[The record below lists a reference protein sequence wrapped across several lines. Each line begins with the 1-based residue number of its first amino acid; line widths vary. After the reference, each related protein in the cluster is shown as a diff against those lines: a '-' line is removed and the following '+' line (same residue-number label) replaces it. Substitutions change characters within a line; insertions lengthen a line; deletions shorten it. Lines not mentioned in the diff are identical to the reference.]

1 MPQAIAV
8 SRPNGRVDPHTGER
22 IPGQRINYNNY
33 PGIVDGQD
41 VGYTIGVS
49 EKFEGVD
56 PTNINFKFP
65 LRSYQ
70 HGFFESNTNMI
81 AAVKED
87 IKVLLMTSKG
97 ERVINSEIGTRI
109 PTLAGQLFENIN
121 IEEMQMAIESEIIA
135 AIDTFMPFVGVQSV
149 VVQDSTT
156 DNTLTENQIR
166 VSMSYILKNFNVE
179 DLISLTI
186 SSPNVGELQ
195 DTYLAA

>member
-1 MPQAIAV
+1 
-8 SRPNGRVDPHTGER
+8 
-22 IPGQRINYNNY
+22 
-33 PGIVDGQD
+33 
-41 VGYTIGVS
+41 
-49 EKFEGVD
+49 
-56 PTNINFKFP
+56 
-65 LRSYQ
+65 
-70 HGFFESNTNMI
+70 
-81 AAVKED
+81 
-87 IKVLLMTSKG
+87 MTSKG

>member
-8 SRPNGRVDPHTGER
+8 SKPHGMTDPNTGARIAGER
-22 IPGQRINYNNY
+22 VNYNNF
-33 PGIVDGQD
+33 PGIVDGEE
-41 VGYTIGVS
+41 VGYTTGVS

-56 PTNINFKFP
+56 STNINFKFP
-65 LRSYQ
+65 LRAFQ
-70 HGFFESNTNMI
+70 HGFFESNTNIM

-87 IKVLLMTSKG
+87 IKTLLLTSKG
-97 ERVINSEIGTRI
+97 ERVINTRVGTRI
-109 PTLAGQLFENIN
+109 PTLAGQLFENIEV
-121 IEEMQMAIESEIIA
+121 EEMQMAIESEIRE

-166 VSMSYILKNFNVE
+166 VSMAYILKSFNTE

-186 SSPNVGELQ
+186 SAPNVGELQ
-195 DTYLAA
+195 NAYLGA

>member
-1 MPQAIAV
+1 
-8 SRPNGRVDPHTGER
+8 
-22 IPGQRINYNNY
+22 
-33 PGIVDGQD
+33 
-41 VGYTIGVS
+41 
-49 EKFEGVD
+49 
-56 PTNINFKFP
+56 
-65 LRSYQ
+65 
-70 HGFFESNTNMI
+70 MI